1 MYVIYCGCKHALA
14 RLWIKYESQLSHC
27 FKKHHT
33 EPCISSNAPL
43 NRYALN
49 TLALPA
55 CLLGL
60 VVATWWSQADTDSAA
75 NPDPDWRNEL
85 KANKRAD
92 YYFAFFLCCA
102 SHVASIRERETERER
117 VRDRERDRDRE
128 RPYVHH
134 CHDTRR
140 CTL

>member
-1 MYVIYCGCKHALA
+1 MRSRDCG
-14 RLWIKYESQLSHC
+14 YESQLSHC
-27 FKKHHT
+27 FKKYHT
-33 EPCISSNAPL
+33 EPRISSNAPL

-75 NPDPDWRNEL
+75 NPDPDWRDEL

-102 SHVASIRERETERER
+102 SHMASFRERERER
-117 VRDRERDRDRE
+117 QRERERDRDRETERE